1 MKKIVNV
8 VKLMAKTGLFFANC
22 DGNYDQRERDFI
34 ENFIS
39 SIEMVG
45 DVDPALK
52 QSLKDSL
59 NQQYTFDQIVSDT
72 KDLTDGF
79 NEDERK
85 VILITI
91 DNFISNVVKLD
102 GELCQKEKT
111 NYESWQKAFGLA

>member
-1 MKKIVNV
+1 MEKIVNV

-59 NQQYTFDQIVSDT
+59 QIVSDT